1 MTPQSSRWPSRKQR
15 LMQILKRGGTPSIP
29 APEAGEDAILTR
41 EVELKEQ
48 QMRASLDSGQGGVL
62 LTGSGGVSGESM
74 PRLKARATGR
84 NRNTPTPISMLTKVS
99 RFQQFFYVATSLAVV
114 TDSLV
119 ALSYTAAADKENC
132 VPLHLC
138 NPRLDD
144 VYRNQTDRC

>member
-1 MTPQSSRWPSRKQR
+1 MRGLGLKTQR
-15 LMQILKRGGTPSIP
+15 GWNEWSK
-29 APEAGEDAILTR
+29 
-41 EVELKEQ
+41 
-48 QMRASLDSGQGGVL
+48 SGQRPYDIPGDPFTVYRDD
-62 LTGSGGVSGESM
+62 GESM
-74 PRLKARATGR
+74 PRLKARVTGR
-84 NRNTPTPISMLTKVS
+84 KRNTPTPISMLTKVS